1 MSGWGIPLSKKSART
16 DAKRTYR
23 SQLSRQLLVQYVLAL
38 ILCAAGVVAFVFL
51 AWGFCSMFVWHENS
65 MLYIILCW
73 FRDYILFWMGL
84 MIVIGWL
91 LISYHYLSKPLRYLD
106 ELVSASGQMAQA
118 ADQPVSLPPAM
129 KNVQDELNLV
139 RERAL
144 RSAMAAKEAEQRK
157 NDLIVYLAHDLKTP
171 LTSVIGY
178 LSLLRDE
185 PDISAPLRARYTGI
199 ALDKALRLEDLINEF
214 FDITRFNL
222 SELAL
227 ELQQVDLRR
236 MLEQICSEFEP
247 VLAEKGLRCRL
258 DLPQTLV
265 CDCDPDKLARVFDNL
280 LRNAAGYSFPDS
292 VIEISGH
299 MEKDRIVLMVLNFGR
314 TIPPEKLER
323 IFEQFFRLDSA
334 RSSASG
340 GAGLGLAIARQI
352 VERHGGSIRA
362 SSADNQVRFTVVL
375 PVRNL

>member
-1 MSGWGIPLSKKSART
+1 MSKKSART